1 MQSSGQPPGGRT
13 VRIRTPRVNQT
24 DRVRGTAGPR
34 PGEAPGNNEVLLAVL
49 AGTFA
54 AMLAAMRRTLCLVVL
69 LGCYGSASADAPAS
83 AADVAH
89 AEMAA
94 ALAAQADLEPTP
106 LVLPVTAAAPR
117 HASASSAVKRGIAPR
132 GPGDAAGSAANQ
144 VSQRA
149 QAQGA
154 AQALAH
160 QAQAAAAAA
169 AGQAQSKAAKERASH
184 PHPR

>member
-1 MQSSGQPPGGRT
+1 MRT
-13 VRIRTPRVNQT
+13 
-24 DRVRGTAGPR
+24 
-34 PGEAPGNNEVLLAVL
+34 LFLAV
-49 AGTFA
+49 
-54 AMLAAMRRTLCLVVL
+54 VL
-69 LGCYGSASADAPAS
+69 GWFAS
-83 AADVAH
+83 AAWSSVAGADPDPH

-94 ALAAQADLEPTP
+94 ALAAQADLRPGP

-117 HASASSAVKRGIAPR
+117 HAAAGSAVKRGGEAR
-132 GPGDAAGSAANQ
+132 GAEDTARTAASAAEAANR

-149 QAQGA
+149 QAQAA

-169 AGQAQSKAAKERASH
+169 AGQAQSQAAKERATH